1 MVGPFRTP
9 PVPENAPMNADP
21 KTLTPNSVGRFVA
34 SIRSVATASDGLVVC
49 RDCRRHMSDF
59 ATSCPHCGAEAVATG
74 EFPSVDATP
83 ATVRTATSD
92 VGTMSLMVIGL
103 AVAAYI
109 ISKVAGL

>member
-1 MVGPFRTP
+1 
-9 PVPENAPMNADP
+9 MNADP
-21 KTLTPNSVGRFVA
+21 KTLTPTSVGRFVA
-34 SIRSVATASDGLVVC
+34 SIRSVASVSDGLVMC
-49 RDCRRHMSDF
+49 RDCRRHMSDL

-83 ATVRTATSD
+83 GSVRTATSD
-92 VGTMSLMVIGL
+92 VGAMSLMVIGL